1 MKKKGSINSSAVVGR
16 YAFLLGILLAIVW
29 AIIAIINPLVAT
41 NTIVLSILVILGI
54 VIGLLNI
61 SARETMPFLLATVV
75 LVIMFGFGSTYLGLV
90 GQGSGFEFIGN
101 FLQGLLTYL
110 MILVVPAGIV
120 VALKELYAFAERV

>member
-1 MKKKGSINSSAVVGR
+1 MKKELKASALVGR
-16 YAFLLGILLAIVW
+16 YAFLLGVLLSVVW

-41 NTIVLSILVILGI
+41 NTVVLSILVMLGI
-54 VIGLLNI
+54 LVGLLNI
-61 SARETMPFLLATVV
+61 SARETMPFLLASAV
-75 LVIMFGFGSTYLGLV
+75 LVIMFGFGSTYLGIV
-90 GQGSGFEFIGN
+90 GQNSTFDFIGK

>member
-1 MKKKGSINSSAVVGR
+1 MKKKQQKTSAAAGR
-16 YAFLLGILLAIVW
+16 YAFLLGVLLAVVW
-29 AIIAIINPLVAT
+29 AIVAIINPLVAT

-54 VIGLLNI
+54 IIGLLNI
-61 SARETMPFLLATVV
+61 TAKEMMPFLLASVV

-90 GQGSGFEFIGN
+90 GQGSSFEFIGR

-120 VALKELYAFAERV
+120 VALKEIYAFAEKA